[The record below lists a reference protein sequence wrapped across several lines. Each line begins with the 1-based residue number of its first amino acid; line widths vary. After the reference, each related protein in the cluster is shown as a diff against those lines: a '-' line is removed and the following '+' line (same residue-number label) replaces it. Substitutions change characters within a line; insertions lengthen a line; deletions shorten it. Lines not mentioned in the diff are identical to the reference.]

1 MTRQSPLPGPFPL
14 PFIGNV
20 LERDLGKL
28 AKRCQ
33 KKYGDMFELYIG
45 NQRTIWLCRADLVEK
60 IHSSSTKSNFKLR
73 NKNQQGL
80 EEMDLSNGITMNNDL
95 ESWSFNRKF
104 LINAALSPSFLK
116 SFTINLVKE
125 NYFEMK
131 NYWYKLNSE
140 YKKVNT
146 GKGNGG
152 DDDYIID
159 ISSWLSRL
167 SMDITLRTMTGKKES
182 ENIVESL
189 HRYVGSIIF
198 FYFVPKFLRLYTPI
212 RFINDSLLNS
222 NAKLKKHLL
231 GIVKER
237 RKEIE
242 TMNGS
247 DDVTFG
253 NDMLTCLINI
263 NTERDLER
271 KNISEDDELY
281 NGYARP
287 MTDEEISE
295 IVLEVFVAN
304 QDTTPT
310 SLSFIIYHL
319 CKYPEYKTRLIN
331 EILSA
336 FPPDSTS
343 IDSINYENL
352 EKLKFLEAF
361 IHEVAR
367 ISPAIPALMRTSTNK
382 DTINGYEFP
391 GHTAFYTYYHGIHMH
406 PKHWENPEKFY
417 PDRFLKDGD
426 NNGGRGIEKNSFLQ
440 FGGGIRM
447 CPGRHFAM
455 LFMKIFLVMFFR
467 DGNDIELVVI
477 PLTCSGHTRPV
488 VHLQFSPITDGTYYL
503 ISACKDGNPM
513 LRDGP
518 TGDWIGTFMG
528 HKGAVWSA
536 KLSKDA
542 SRAVTASADFTA
554 KVWDTYTGDVLF
566 SFTHGHIVRSA
577 DISDDGTRIVSGG
590 QEKKLRLYDLNKP
603 DEVIV
608 EIEGHES
615 TIKSVI
621 VDGERNVVLSAGDDK
636 EIRLANSF
644 KTEHPITSMELS
656 ADGKYITCTAG
667 KIVYFLDAATYRV
680 AKSIATAY
688 DVSSVSLHPDHKR
701 FVAGGSND
709 LWVRI
714 YDFESGKELEVYKG
728 HHGPIH
734 TVSYSPDGEIYATGS
749 EDGTIRLWQT
759 TPGKSYGLWQN
770 KASKDEKEN
779 DVNGI
784 PTD

>member
-1 MTRQSPLPGPFPL
+1 
-14 PFIGNV
+14 
-20 LERDLGKL
+20 
-28 AKRCQ
+28 
-33 KKYGDMFELYIG
+33 MFELYIG

-167 SMDITLRTMTGKKES
+167 SMDITLRTMTGKKGCTHRS
-182 ENIVESL
+182 DSNIDIS
-189 HRYVGSIIF
+189 YSF
-198 FYFVPKFLRLYTPI
+198 
-212 RFINDSLLNS
+212 NS

-467 DGNDIELVVI
+467 DGNDIELVYPDKPIKTVY
-477 PLTCSGHTRPV
+477 SMAARV
-488 VHLQFSPITDGTYYL
+488 VDLMVKIKKRDLQ
-503 ISACKDGNPM
+503 
-513 LRDGP
+513 R
-518 TGDWIGTFMG
+518 
-528 HKGAVWSA
+528 
-536 KLSKDA
+536 
-542 SRAVTASADFTA
+542 
-554 KVWDTYTGDVLF
+554 
-566 SFTHGHIVRSA
+566 
-577 DISDDGTRIVSGG
+577 
-590 QEKKLRLYDLNKP
+590 
-603 DEVIV
+603 
-608 EIEGHES
+608 
-615 TIKSVI
+615 
-621 VDGERNVVLSAGDDK
+621 
-636 EIRLANSF
+636 
-644 KTEHPITSMELS
+644 
-656 ADGKYITCTAG
+656 
-667 KIVYFLDAATYRV
+667 
-680 AKSIATAY
+680 
-688 DVSSVSLHPDHKR
+688 
-701 FVAGGSND
+701 
-709 LWVRI
+709 
-714 YDFESGKELEVYKG
+714 
-728 HHGPIH
+728 
-734 TVSYSPDGEIYATGS
+734 
-749 EDGTIRLWQT
+749 
-759 TPGKSYGLWQN
+759 
-770 KASKDEKEN
+770 
-779 DVNGI
+779 
-784 PTD
+784 